1 MNQSTD
7 TEHLTNLLKTAVG
20 LLKLE
25 SKSPLLT
32 EVNLVCEYLK
42 NPNFRIAVFGPFNY
56 GKSTLLNAL
65 LGNRALPI
73 DLIPTTGAAI
83 HVRYGDEL
91 KTTITLK
98 DGQKITDPGTKV
110 LKEFAILDQNRR
122 MRDDVRQVEV
132 FCPDSFL
139 KTGVE
144 LLDLP
149 GTNDREAQDELVYQ
163 QLVTADLVVQ
173 VLDARQLMT
182 LKERE
187 NLRDWLIE
195 RGIETVIFVVNF
207 INLLDPS
214 DQKEVQNRLRF
225 VAESF
230 RVKLPNNISN
240 LYRVDALPALRAKLK
255 GDTSAV
261 QTTGLAMF
269 ESALQS
275 LVSLQQEQ
283 TIIHVPRVQK
293 TVNHI
298 QKALTEQIET
308 IYTQLG
314 ATQQKEQAKAEI
326 QNKAKTLI
334 QQGFQSSSS
343 EFQSWLYLP
352 KLLDRYQADIVTAL
366 KQGEFKSWE
375 TEVFKPT
382 VLKYQEKILE
392 WVNKACEFFDREHPG
407 EFVICYPETPQVS
420 VPPPSPPPQF
430 PNSSGSAT
438 PTVIATGVGWML
450 GGPVGAAVAGGATH
464 FLSKT
469 LNSEQ
474 STEVTTSNSNQV
486 HQVYANLAQDYL
498 TNFSTEGFSTLHQY
512 EKKFQSWIHFPSLK
526 ESSEN
531 TDLYHQLQLFNK
543 IFNHLNQVL
552 E

>member
-1 MNQSTD
+1 MNKSTD
-7 TEHLTNLLKTAVG
+7 TEHLINLLKTAVG

-25 SKSPLLT
+25 SNSPLLT
-32 EVNLVCEYLK
+32 EVNLVCEFLE

-98 DGQKITDPGTKV
+98 DGQKITDIGTKV

-163 QLVTADLVVQ
+163 QLLTADLVVQ

-187 NLRDWLIE
+187 NLRDWLID
-195 RGIETVIFVVNF
+195 RGIETVVFVVNF
-207 INLLDPS
+207 INLLEPR

-230 RVKLPNNISN
+230 RAKLPNNISN

-275 LVSLQQEQ
+275 LASLQQEQ
-283 TIIHVPRVQK
+283 TVIHVPRVQK
-293 TVNHI
+293 TINHI
-298 QKALTEQIET
+298 QKFLKEQIET
-308 IYTQLG
+308 ISTQLE

-334 QQGFQSSSS
+334 QEGFQSSSS

-352 KLLDRYQADIVTAL
+352 KLLDCYQADIMTAL
-366 KQGEFKSWE
+366 EQGEFKTWE

-382 VLKYQEKILE
+382 VLKYQQKILE

-407 EFVICYPETPQVS
+407 EFVICYPETPQLS
-420 VPPPSPPPQF
+420 VPPPSPPQP
-430 PNSSGSAT
+430 PKSSGSAT
-438 PTVIATGVGWML
+438 RTMIATGVGWMF

-464 FLSKT
+464 FVSKT
-469 LNSEQ
+469 LNSKQ
-474 STEVTTSNSNQV
+474 STEVTPSNSNQV
-486 HQVYANLAQDYL
+486 HQVYANLAQEYL
-498 TNFSTEGFSTLHQY
+498 TNLSTEGFSTLHQY
-512 EKKFQSWIHFPSLK
+512 EKKFQSWIHFPSPK
-526 ESSEN
+526 QSSEN

-543 IFNHLNQVL
+543 VFNDLNQVL

>member
-173 VLDARQLMT
+173 
-182 LKERE
+182 
-187 NLRDWLIE
+187 I
-195 RGIETVIFVVNF
+195 G
-207 INLLDPS
+207 
-214 DQKEVQNRLRF
+214 
-225 VAESF
+225 
-230 RVKLPNNISN
+230 
-240 LYRVDALPALRAKLK
+240 RA
-255 GDTSAV
+255 
-261 QTTGLAMF
+261 
-269 ESALQS
+269 
-275 LVSLQQEQ
+275 
-283 TIIHVPRVQK
+283 HV
-293 TVNHI
+293 
-298 QKALTEQIET
+298 
-308 IYTQLG
+308 
-314 ATQQKEQAKAEI
+314 
-326 QNKAKTLI
+326 
-334 QQGFQSSSS
+334 
-343 EFQSWLYLP
+343 
-352 KLLDRYQADIVTAL
+352 
-366 KQGEFKSWE
+366 
-375 TEVFKPT
+375 
-382 VLKYQEKILE
+382 
-392 WVNKACEFFDREHPG
+392 
-407 EFVICYPETPQVS
+407 
-420 VPPPSPPPQF
+420 
-430 PNSSGSAT
+430 
-438 PTVIATGVGWML
+438 
-450 GGPVGAAVAGGATH
+450 
-464 FLSKT
+464 
-469 LNSEQ
+469 
-474 STEVTTSNSNQV
+474 
-486 HQVYANLAQDYL
+486 
-498 TNFSTEGFSTLHQY
+498 
-512 EKKFQSWIHFPSLK
+512 
-526 ESSEN
+526 
-531 TDLYHQLQLFNK
+531 
-543 IFNHLNQVL
+543 
-552 E
+552 

>member
-240 LYRVDALPALRAKLK
+240 LYRVDALPALRSKLK

-283 TIIHVPRVQK
+283 TVIHVPRVQK
-293 TVNHI
+293 TVNNI

-308 IYTQLG
+308 ISTQLE
-314 ATQQKEQAKAEI
+314 ATQQKEQA
-326 QNKAKTLI
+326 
-334 QQGFQSSSS
+334 
-343 EFQSWLYLP
+343 
-352 KLLDRYQADIVTAL
+352 
-366 KQGEFKSWE
+366 
-375 TEVFKPT
+375 
-382 VLKYQEKILE
+382 
-392 WVNKACEFFDREHPG
+392 
-407 EFVICYPETPQVS
+407 
-420 VPPPSPPPQF
+420 
-430 PNSSGSAT
+430 
-438 PTVIATGVGWML
+438 
-450 GGPVGAAVAGGATH
+450 
-464 FLSKT
+464 
-469 LNSEQ
+469 
-474 STEVTTSNSNQV
+474 
-486 HQVYANLAQDYL
+486 
-498 TNFSTEGFSTLHQY
+498 
-512 EKKFQSWIHFPSLK
+512 
-526 ESSEN
+526 
-531 TDLYHQLQLFNK
+531 
-543 IFNHLNQVL
+543 
-552 E
+552 